1 MPPLSFRIATAT
13 TTTTTMTTT
22 MCVSQASSTSLW
34 LFLSP
39 FCRRQ
44 RNGRRT
50 PCPVFSS
57 FFFLLLLLLLLLLL
71 HDSRRKRRRRKEK
84 KKRKKDGIWAAPR
97 RAVGGSKAELPVDV
111 GDDSPTPSSS
121 SFLLRSTIFSPGFRR
136 KEEEEVGEEIRE
148 EEYRFR
154 RRRKEGPLGIFFFYR
169 MVLAGGKGDGEE
181 HGERRAARRSIDTAV
196 TPSAA
201 SFPSLSLCSSRPG
214 PRSQIGETYKS
225 RKRSCLLSKTHPIY
239 FLLRRPTGNSHEEET
254 ISLRKKET
262 KKNDHAVVVVHA

>member
-154 RRRKEGPLGIFFFYR
+154 RRRKEGPLGIFFFLPYGFSRRKRGRGRTWREKSRSSFHRYR
-169 MVLAGGKGDGEE
+169 RHTV
-181 HGERRAARRSIDTAV
+181 RRIFSI
-196 TPSAA
+196 
-201 SFPSLSLCSSRPG
+201 SLSLFAHPG
-214 PRSQIGETYKS
+214 PGLDLRLG
-225 RKRSCLLSKTHPIY
+225 KRINHENDPASCQKRIR
-239 FLLRRPTGNSHEEET
+239 F
-254 ISLRKKET
+254 ISF
-262 KKNDHAVVVVHA
+262 